1 MDLEKEIDTYL
12 RARYTLVHIVSHEED
27 RVLGHLKSLCQRSK
41 RSLFVWDHAD
51 FFRRITGDAADPP
64 AAKDPLAVLA
74 AIDRAGGECVFVLR
88 DFHQCW
94 HNQPRVIRK
103 LRNVVQALKYT
114 RKSIIVTA
122 PTGAIPEELKDEAV
136 LIELPPPNY
145 EELSS
150 ILETLAETPG
160 ARIELC
166 EETRGRVINLALGL
180 SAAQAQRVFS
190 KAIVTDGVLNEDD
203 IDSIADEKREIIRE
217 SGALEFFNT
226 TETINDV
233 GGLEVL
239 KDWLRVR
246 ELALQDDAKAYGLP
260 PPKGI
265 ALIGIPGTGKSLT
278 AKMVAGLW
286 HLPLIR
292 MDVGAL
298 FGSLVGESESN
309 TRQALRLAEAVA
321 PCVLWIDEIEKA
333 LSVGEGDGGTGMRVL
348 GKLLSWMQ
356 DKTKPVFIVATA
368 NDIERLPPEL
378 MRRGRFDEIFFLDL
392 PSETERQAIFEVH
405 IRKRGRPPA
414 GFDLGRL
421 ARACDGYVGAEIE
434 QAVIDAMYLAFSDAD
449 NPGREFTDDDILT
462 ALGHLVPMSKSQRE
476 RIQYLRSWVLEGRA
490 QSASVNENAAA
501 VAEAVPLQLSPCAPA
516 DEARFAT

>member
-51 FFRRITGDAADPP
+51 FFRRITGDAADPQ
-64 AAKDPLAVLA
+64 AAKDALSVLA
-74 AIDRAGGECVFVLR
+74 AIDRADGECVFVLR

-239 KDWLRVR
+239 KDWLRLR

-278 AKMVAGLW
+278 AKMVAGTC
-286 HLPLIR
+286 R
-292 MDVGAL
+292 
-298 FGSLVGESESN
+298 
-309 TRQALRLAEAVA
+309 
-321 PCVLWIDEIEKA
+321 
-333 LSVGEGDGGTGMRVL
+333 
-348 GKLLSWMQ
+348 
-356 DKTKPVFIVATA
+356 
-368 NDIERLPPEL
+368 
-378 MRRGRFDEIFFLDL
+378 
-392 PSETERQAIFEVH
+392 
-405 IRKRGRPPA
+405 
-414 GFDLGRL
+414 
-421 ARACDGYVGAEIE
+421 
-434 QAVIDAMYLAFSDAD
+434 
-449 NPGREFTDDDILT
+449 
-462 ALGHLVPMSKSQRE
+462 
-476 RIQYLRSWVLEGRA
+476 
-490 QSASVNENAAA
+490 
-501 VAEAVPLQLSPCAPA
+501 
-516 DEARFAT
+516 